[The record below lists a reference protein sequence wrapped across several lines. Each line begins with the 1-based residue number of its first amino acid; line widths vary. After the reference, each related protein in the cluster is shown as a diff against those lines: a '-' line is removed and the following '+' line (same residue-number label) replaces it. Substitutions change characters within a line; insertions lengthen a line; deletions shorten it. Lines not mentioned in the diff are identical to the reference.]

1 MDIINNVI
9 KAMDG
14 DQEAIS
20 ELYYT
25 TYPKLRAVAV
35 SILKN
40 EDDADDIV
48 QDSYIKAFSSL
59 HQLDN
64 AKKI

>member
-1 MDIINNVI
+1 MDTINNVI

-25 TYPKLRAVAV
+25 TYPKLRSVAV

-40 EDDADDIV
+40 EADATPLFD
-48 QDSYIKAFSSL
+48 
-59 HQLDN
+59 
-64 AKKI
+64 